1 MSLTIFNE
9 FGNVTIEDDVIER
22 IAVQAAMEC
31 YGVVGLAA
39 RGPKDDIYRLLRL
52 ENMSRGVR
60 VFADEQQGI
69 IIQLHVI
76 LEAGM
81 RLSMVAEN
89 IIDTVRYNVESKT
102 NLTVRSVDVLV
113 QGLRV

>member
-1 MSLTIFNE
+1 MSLTIGNE
-9 FGNVTIEDDVIER
+9 YGNVTIEEGVVER

-39 RGPKDDIYRLLRL
+39 RGPKDDIYHLLRL

-60 VFADEQQGI
+60 VSSDAQQGI
-69 IIQLHVI
+69 SIQLHVI
-76 LEAGM
+76 LEAGI

-102 NLTVRSVDVLV
+102 HLTVHSVDVLV

>member
-1 MSLTIFNE
+1 MSLRFVNE
-9 FGNVTIEDDVIER
+9 YGDVTIEEGVVER

-39 RGPKDDIYRLLRL
+39 RGAKDDIYRLLRL

-60 VFADEQQGI
+60 VFSDGGQSI
-69 IIQLHVI
+69 VIQLHVI
-76 LEAGM
+76 LEAGI

-89 IIDTVRYNVESKT
+89 IIDTVRYNVENKT

>member
-1 MSLTIFNE
+1 MSLKFVNE
-9 FGNVTIEDDVIER
+9 YGDVTIEEGVVER
-22 IAVQAAMEC
+22 IAVQAAMER

-39 RGPKDDIYRLLRL
+39 RGAKDDIYRLLRL

-60 VFADEQQGI
+60 VFSDGGQSI
-69 IIQLHVI
+69 VIQLHVI
-76 LEAGM
+76 LEAGI

-89 IIDTVRYNVESKT
+89 IIDTVRYNVENKT